1 MVYCIWINW
10 RIGNYLKNKYYLN
23 LLLIKREKLIL
34 LIEGEE
40 EKISKKEILEDLK
53 LNFFYWKLENKIKSS
68 NIRKTK
74 NDENFLF

>member
-1 MVYCIWINW
+1 MVSCIWINW

-53 LNFFYWKLENKIKSS
+53 LNFF
-68 NIRKTK
+68 
-74 NDENFLF
+74 